1 MRNLHKKSLRSILV
15 VTVAMLTMTPLTT
28 GITTASAVPKEKPKV
43 IVMYSETKSLV
54 RVDTSA
60 AGVDHGDLFH
70 REDALSRKL
79 NGPVIGVS
87 YSQAEVISHNP
98 GSNID
103 VRRVL
108 IESILPKG
116 RMFFIGTSELVL
128 GTTPPSGWTNSY
140 AITGGTGIY
149 SGARGTMKLEL
160 LADGKSWKSTTTY
173 TVN

>member
-1 MRNLHKKSLRSILV
+1 MNIRMKSLRPILV
-15 VTVAMLTMTPLTT
+15 VAVVTLTT
-28 GITTASAVPKEKPKV
+28 ATGIATANATPRDKPKV
-43 IVMYSETKSLV
+43 LVMYSETKSLV
-54 RVDTSA
+54 RVDTNA
-60 AGVDHGDLFH
+60 PGVDHGDLFH

-98 GSNID
+98 ASNVD
-103 VRRVL
+103 VRRVI

-149 SGARGTMKLEL
+149 AGARGTMSLEL

-173 TVN
+173 TLN